1 MLTAKAIAAEAE
13 KRMKANAVLVTA
25 VEISEGFAERIQ
37 VYFWDEH
44 EAVMDIISKIDL
56 VENWPDDGVYVLD
69 TGAPTVEKAFRE
81 LRLIDGEE
89 DFYLRATEGDD
100 VPCDDF
106 GTLPSVLFLESV
118 EAICSLKD
126 KIKI

>member
-1 MLTAKAIAAEAE
+1 MVTIKSIAAEAE

-25 VEISEGFAERIQ
+25 VEISDGCAERIQ

-44 EAVMDIISKIDL
+44 EAAMDIISKREL

-69 TGAPTVEKAFRE
+69 TTANSANEAFRE

-89 DFYLRATEGDD
+89 DFYLRAVPGDD
-100 VPCDDF
+100 ETCDDF
-106 GTLPSVLFLESV
+106 GPLPTVRFLEAV
-118 EAICSLKD
+118 EAICSLRD
-126 KIKI
+126 KVKI